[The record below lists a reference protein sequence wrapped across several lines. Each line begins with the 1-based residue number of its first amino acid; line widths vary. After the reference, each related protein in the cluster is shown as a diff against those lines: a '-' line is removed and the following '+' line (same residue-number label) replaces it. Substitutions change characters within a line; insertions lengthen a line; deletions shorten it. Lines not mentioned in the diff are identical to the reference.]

1 MLRSIYG
8 KRKGVLKIIVER
20 SINAVM
26 AGNYASNQRLHE
38 QAAERALKII
48 RLRDAGASW
57 VAIAQ
62 QFKIS
67 RQRAQQLYDK
77 HVCCK

>member
-1 MLRSIYG
+1 
-8 KRKGVLKIIVER
+8 
-20 SINAVM
+20 M
-26 AGNYASNQRLHE
+26 AGNHSSNQRLHE
-38 QAAERALKII
+38 RAAERALKII
-48 RLRDAGASW
+48 SLRDAGASW
-57 VAIAQ
+57 PAIAR